1 MSPHNIRGGRMD
13 VRRNVYPDP
22 MTGHDSGLCMTI
34 PDEALFVYKE
44 RDRKYGW
51 KHCYRR
57 LPLGLRV
64 VLQSACA
71 DTVNAA
77 EMAFVV

>member
-1 MSPHNIRGGRMD
+1 MWSSRANR
-13 VRRNVYPDP
+13 V
-22 MTGHDSGLCMTI
+22 I
-34 PDEALFVYKE
+34 PFLTKIPKKAFLVYKE

-77 EMAFVV
+77 AMAFVV